1 MEELI
6 GDEAL
11 VSFVELKK
19 FIGEPDLL
27 CFGFLARRDILK
39 GYHCIRNIIF
49 FIIDGSTPT
58 LDRNNFVPL
67 VDFHILSGGTF
78 ALQSPHNRQVSKG
91 IFLRGSSLIDLI
103 NL

>member
-19 FIGEPDLL
+19 LIGEPELL

-39 GYHCIRNIIF
+39 GYNCIRNIIF

-58 LDRNNFVPL
+58 LDRNNL
-67 VDFHILSGGTF
+67 VALVELHIRRGGTF
-78 ALQSPHNRQVSKG
+78 ALQSPQCRTNSARVHHRWEHPTP
-91 IFLRGSSLIDLI
+91 RAE
-103 NL
+103 